1 MDDHAIKHLRGI
13 DRTLRACAIGAVLLL
28 AVWVLRDILLLGF
41 AAVLLACILR
51 GAGEIVR
58 GNSRLSSGASLAV
71 VVTTAL
77 AVIGLLLWWRGAVIA
92 DYTVQLTTE
101 LSDQVQQLWETLNA
115 SEWGSFLA
123 KQVRS
128 GAESLR
134 SGLSGYFPG
143 VAMSVLG
150 IGGTTIVVIATAA
163 FLATSPQMYLTG
175 ALRLLPVDWRPRG
188 REVAQKIAHT
198 LQLWFVGQLIDM
210 VIVGVL
216 IGIGLWLL
224 GVPLALTLALFA
236 GLLNFVPYVGALAG
250 AVPAILVA
258 LSQSPSMALWV
269 ALLFVG
275 VQMLEGNVVAP
286 LIQKRTIALPPALTI
301 LCQTVLGTLFGVFGL
316 VIATP
321 MIAAMLTAVRL
332 IYIED
337 VLERDEP

>member
-1 MDDHAIKHLRGI
+1 M
-13 DRTLRACAIGAVLLL
+13 
-28 AVWVLRDILLLGF
+28 
-41 AAVLLACILR
+41 
-51 GAGEIVR
+51 
-58 GNSRLSSGASLAV
+58 
-71 VVTTAL
+71 
-77 AVIGLLLWWRGAVIA
+77 
-92 DYTVQLTTE
+92 
-101 LSDQVQQLWETLNA
+101 
-115 SEWGSFLA
+115 
-123 KQVRS
+123 
-128 GAESLR
+128 
-134 SGLSGYFPG
+134 
-143 VAMSVLG
+143 
-150 IGGTTIVVIATAA
+150 
-163 FLATSPQMYLTG
+163 
-175 ALRLLPVDWRPRG
+175 LPVDWRPRG

-198 LQLWFVGQLIDM
+198 LQLWFVGQLLDM

-216 IGIGLWLL
+216 IGVGLWLL

-275 VQMLEGNVVAP
+275 VQM
-286 LIQKRTIALPPALTI
+286 RTIALPPALTI

-321 MIAAMLTAVRL
+321 LIAAMLTAVRL